1 MTKYR
6 ISTNSGSTNS
16 KFEAY
21 SIYENDTQIA
31 IVLISKNQTSEVS
44 LSEIHILKQ
53 PYSIE
58 EIVSATKERWPGIDV
73 SSFLVVLF
81 PEIKASLYNLQNVH

>member
-1 MTKYR
+1 MTKYQ
-6 ISTNSGSTNS
+6 ISTDSGSTNS

-31 IVLISKNQTSEVS
+31 IVFISKTQNSEKS
-44 LSEIHILKQ
+44 LSEVHILKQ

-58 EIVSATKERWPGIDV
+58 EIVSATKKQWPGIDV

-81 PEIKASLYNLQNVH
+81 PELKASLYNLQNVH